1 MSTEPLFKQGL
12 KAQSSKLSAQSLD
25 KMLNPRVASR
35 YAKSVLDL
43 AIEQGQ
49 LEQIYSD
56 MLFLQQL
63 TKGSRDFLNLLRS
76 PVIKADAKIRV
87 INAVT
92 AGKVSQLTTSFIHLM
107 TTKAREAVLPEIIT
121 SFINQYKEHK
131 GIKTVKLT
139 TAVPVSDAVKAEI
152 VSQVKKSG
160 GFENLE
166 LQEVVDPNI
175 IGGFVLQT
183 DDQLIDASISY
194 DLKNISR
201 QFENNDFIYKV
212 R

>member
-1 MSTEPLFKQGL
+1 
-12 KAQSSKLSAQSLD
+12 
-25 KMLNPRVASR
+25 MLNPRVASR

-43 AIEQGQ
+43 AIEKGQ
-49 LEQIYSD
+49 LEQVYGD
-56 MLFLQQL
+56 MQYLQQL
-63 TKGSRDFLNLLRS
+63 TKQSREFLNLLRS
-76 PVIKADAKIRV
+76 PVVKADTKINV

-92 AGKVSQLTTSFIHLM
+92 AGKVSPMTTSFIHLM
-107 TTKAREAVLPEIIT
+107 TTKAREAVLPEIVT
-121 SFINQYKEHK
+121 SFINQYKEYK

-139 TAVPVSDAVKAEI
+139 TAVPVSDALKAEI
-152 VSQVKKSG
+152 IAQVKKSG
-160 GFENLE
+160 GFDNLE

-175 IGGFVLQT
+175 IGGFVLQA
-183 DDQLIDASISY
+183 DDKLIDASVAY